1 MDVDEKILLEYYRLK
16 KDYEGSII
24 LEGSKG
30 IAPESGGTGTAP
42 KKKNPFTVI
51 IEKIN
56 QKHGTNFTEIDKV
69 LMQVANDYASQD
81 IWEQYAKNNDS
92 ETFQLLFAK
101 DFPQMA
107 VQRYEQN
114 EDFFVRLFHDPE
126 MMRDIIEQLGP
137 VLYILL
143 RGGSV

>member
-1 MDVDEKILLEYYRLK
+1 M
-16 KDYEGSII
+16 
-24 LEGSKG
+24 
-30 IAPESGGTGTAP
+30 
-42 KKKNPFTVI
+42 I

-69 LMQVANDYASQD
+69 LMQVANDYTSQD

-114 EDFFVRLFHDPE
+114 KDFFVRLFHDPE